1 MIASGSNVAN
11 SDRHI
16 GREFPLDIDR
26 ILLHSR
32 CLSIL
37 IHVADRCANPAQ
49 GAFAVAGWTDDATW
63 ERVIERDRWVW
74 RALRNYSVLC
84 IADLPVVVVGCAG
97 NRIIVRR
104 PKHPITAADDGS
116 RIQRIGHTGARRP
129 FQRRRVALIGPV
141 TANTGIHQAPAD
153 LPRCRTCGGIGG
165 NGQVTQAATC
175 FRIKTH

>member
-116 RIQRIGHTGARRP
+116 RRVMYSAGLQAQMAIRGGRP
-129 FQRRRVALIGPV
+129 RLHCRTRRRWY
-141 TANTGIHQAPAD
+141 
-153 LPRCRTCGGIGG
+153 RRSRT
-165 NGQVTQAATC
+165 
-175 FRIKTH
+175 